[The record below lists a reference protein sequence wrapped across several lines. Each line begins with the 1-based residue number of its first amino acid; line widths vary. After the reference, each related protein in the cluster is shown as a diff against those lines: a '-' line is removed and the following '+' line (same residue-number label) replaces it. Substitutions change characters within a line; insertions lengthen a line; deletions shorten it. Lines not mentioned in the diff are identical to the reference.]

1 MVFPSVMPE
10 LIFNSLYDF
19 AGVITT
25 IVVVVGVC
33 VLVLMMLALVV
44 PALTGV

>member
-1 MVFPSVMPE
+1 MLE
-10 LIFNSLYDF
+10 LFFNSLYDF
-19 AGVITT
+19 AGVIAS

-44 PALTGV
+44 PVFTGV